1 MQSCKLFGTSRLA
14 GGFLFIQRKPAG
26 IQRAAFM
33 RREGRIHTSPS
44 HPIDCIPFLVTSAV
58 HAVSIKRRLGEP
70 SKQHRGLKKLLAN
83 VKRPPNNA
91 GHPPF
96 SVLTRSLTGGF
107 KFGNG
112 TPRRQSIPRP
122 FPYLVIKRAEDAEQP
137 ASPPHPM
144 YSRGTAVTSQPQASP
159 HLPFFL
165 QFLHFSENRTA
176 VDLKVPGD
184 LGDAAVTFHR
194 G

>member
-1 MQSCKLFGTSRLA
+1 
-14 GGFLFIQRKPAG
+14 
-26 IQRAAFM
+26 M
-33 RREGRIHTSPS
+33 RREGRIHASPS

-58 HAVSIKRRLGEP
+58 RAVSIKRRLGEP

-107 KFGNG
+107 KIGNG
-112 TPRRQSIPRP
+112 IPRRQSIPPP
-122 FPYLVIKRAEDAEQP
+122 FPYLAIKRAEDADSQHRRP
-137 ASPPHPM
+137 TRCIPDVQRPPP
-144 YSRGTAVTSQPQASP
+144 QPQASP

-165 QFLHFSENRTA
+165 QFFHFSENRTA

>member
-1 MQSCKLFGTSRLA
+1 
-14 GGFLFIQRKPAG
+14 
-26 IQRAAFM
+26 M
-33 RREGRIHTSPS
+33 RREGRIHASPS
-44 HPIDCIPFLVTSAV
+44 HPIDCIPFLVTYRGT
-58 HAVSIKRRLGEP
+58 RRIHKTEAWRAFETAPGAQKTSGERKEAP
-70 SKQHRGLKKLLAN
+70 EQRRAS
-83 VKRPPNNA
+83 
-91 GHPPF
+91 
-96 SVLTRSLTGGF
+96 SLFRLDALPHGWLQVRERHSP
-107 KFGNG
+107 KAIH
-112 TPRRQSIPRP
+112 TPP